1 VAAFRATLEEVAGA
15 DLLLH
20 VVDASSPDRTR
31 HMDAVTSVLSEVG
44 AQRVPAIEVFNKC
57 DRLDEGELTRLRA
70 LYPGALSISAL
81 NGQGRDE
88 VIAAMETRLGLDTE
102 RISVTIPSNGDE
114 SRARVAELYRVGR
127 IHRHVTSGDA
137 VSIEVDIPRRLLQR
151 FDDVRVD
158 A

>member
-1 VAAFRATLEEVAGA
+1 ME
-15 DLLLH
+15 
-20 VVDASSPDRTR
+20 
-31 HMDAVTSVLSEVG
+31 AVTSVLSEVG
-44 AQRVPAIEVFNKC
+44 AQRVPVIEVFNKW
-57 DRLDEGELTRLRA
+57 DRLDEGERARLRA
-70 LYPGALSISAL
+70 QPGALCISAL
-81 NGQGRDE
+81 NGNGRDE

-127 IHRHVTSGDA
+127 IHRHVTSEDA
-137 VSIEVDIPRRLLQR
+137 VSLEVDLPRRLLTR

>member
-1 VAAFRATLEEVAGA
+1 
-15 DLLLH
+15 
-20 VVDASSPDRTR
+20 
-31 HMDAVTSVLSEVG
+31 MLSEVG
-44 AQRVPAIEVFNKC
+44 AERVPAIEVFNKW
-57 DRLDEGELTRLRA
+57 DRLDEGERARLRA
-70 LYPGALSISAL
+70 LYPGALCISAL

-127 IHRHVTSGDA
+127 IHRHVTAEDA
-137 VSIEVDIPRRLLQR
+137 VSIEVEIPRRLLPR